1 MRQVVKRMSRTFFEK
16 LAFNNL
22 KKNKKTY
29 LPYLLTCIVTI
40 AMFYMIKSLS
50 VNPGLSDLVGA
61 NIIVYTLQLGTYVI
75 SLFAII
81 FLFYTNSFLIK
92 RRQKEFGIFNILG
105 MEKRHLAKMLG
116 LETLYIAAISLGFG
130 LFIGIV
136 LDKAMYLL
144 ILKIIG
150 VEVSLGF
157 FLSKQAIFNTIIL
170 FGIIFLLIYLNE
182 VRIVYVS
189 KSIDLLHGGN
199 VGEKEPKTKWF
210 ITLVGIVCLVA
221 GYYLAITTKNPIS
234 SLYRFFVA
242 VILVIVATYFLF
254 TTGSIAFL
262 KILKKNKKYYYQ
274 TKHFISVSGMIYRM
288 KQNAV
293 GLSNICILSTMVLV
307 MVSTTTSMMVGL
319 NDILDIRYPSD
330 FSFYL
335 QEDEQG
341 VIPKIQNMTTREDE
355 IKYTYLNLFA
365 LKNGNDYEINMN
377 KLSATD
383 VENVYVLMF
392 LSLDDYND
400 IMGEHEKLNENEI
413 LLYSPR
419 QKYEGQTFKLSG
431 KEYKISEQL
440 ESFVGNGQIASNISS
455 AYYIVLSSQDKLTA
469 LSEKTKMPL
478 VTYYGFNSSKDD
490 KAQEELYYKIKKELK
505 IEVESRTQARIGA
518 LGLYGGLFFLGIF
531 LGSLFL
537 MATVLI
543 IYYKQISEGYEDR
556 ERFIIM
562 QNVGLSKAEVKEAI
576 RSQILTVFFLPLV
589 VAGIH
594 VMAAFPLMSKLLS
607 LLNMTNTT
615 LYVLSTIGCFVAFA
629 ILYII
634 IYSLTAKTYYKIVSK

>member
-1 MRQVVKRMSRTFFEK
+1 MSRTFFEK

-61 NIIVYTLQLGTYVI
+61 NIIVYTLELGTYVI

-157 FLSKQAIFNTIIL
+157 FLSKQAIFSTIIL

-234 SLYRFFVA
+234 SL
-242 VILVIVATYFLF
+242 
-254 TTGSIAFL
+254 
-262 KILKKNKKYYYQ
+262 
-274 TKHFISVSGMIYRM
+274 
-288 KQNAV
+288 
-293 GLSNICILSTMVLV
+293 
-307 MVSTTTSMMVGL
+307 
-319 NDILDIRYPSD
+319 
-330 FSFYL
+330 
-335 QEDEQG
+335 
-341 VIPKIQNMTTREDE
+341 
-355 IKYTYLNLFA
+355 
-365 LKNGNDYEINMN
+365 
-377 KLSATD
+377 
-383 VENVYVLMF
+383 
-392 LSLDDYND
+392 
-400 IMGEHEKLNENEI
+400 
-413 LLYSPR
+413 
-419 QKYEGQTFKLSG
+419 
-431 KEYKISEQL
+431 
-440 ESFVGNGQIASNISS
+440 
-455 AYYIVLSSQDKLTA
+455 
-469 LSEKTKMPL
+469 
-478 VTYYGFNSSKDD
+478 
-490 KAQEELYYKIKKELK
+490 
-505 IEVESRTQARIGA
+505 
-518 LGLYGGLFFLGIF
+518 
-531 LGSLFL
+531 
-537 MATVLI
+537 
-543 IYYKQISEGYEDR
+543 
-556 ERFIIM
+556 
-562 QNVGLSKAEVKEAI
+562 
-576 RSQILTVFFLPLV
+576 
-589 VAGIH
+589 
-594 VMAAFPLMSKLLS
+594 
-607 LLNMTNTT
+607 
-615 LYVLSTIGCFVAFA
+615 
-629 ILYII
+629 
-634 IYSLTAKTYYKIVSK
+634 

>member
-1 MRQVVKRMSRTFFEK
+1 MSRTFFEK

-61 NIIVYTLQLGTYVI
+61 NIIVYTLELGTYVI

-116 LETLYIAAISLGFG
+116 LETLYIVAISLGFG

-157 FLSKQAIFNTIIL
+157 FLSKQAIFSTIIL

-210 ITLVGIVCLVA
+210 ITLVGIICLVA

-254 TTGSIAFL
+254 TAGSIAFL
-262 KILKKNKKYYYQ
+262 KILKKNKRYYYQ

-319 NDILDIRYPSD
+319 NDILDTRYPSD

-440 ESFVGNGQIASNISS
+440 EKFVGNGQIASNISS

-469 LSEKTKMPL
+469 LSEKMKTPL

-505 IEVESRTQARIGA
+505 IEVESRTQARIDA

>member
-1 MRQVVKRMSRTFFEK
+1 MSRTFFEK

-61 NIIVYTLQLGTYVI
+61 NIIVYTLELGTYVI

-157 FLSKQAIFNTIIL
+157 FLSKQAIFSTIIL

-254 TTGSIAFL
+254 TAGSIAFL
-262 KILKKNKKYYYQ
+262 KILKKNKRYYYQ

-319 NDILDIRYPSD
+319 TDILDTRYPSD
-330 FSFYL
+330 FSVYL
-335 QEDEQG
+335 QEDEKGAINQ
-341 VIPKIQNMTTREDE
+341 IKKITSDREE
-355 IKYTYLNLFA
+355 EVEYTYLNLFA
-365 LKNGNDYEINMN
+365 LKNGNQYEINMN

-400 IMGEHEKLNENEI
+400 IMGESRTLKDDEI

-440 ESFVGNGQIASNISS
+440 ENFVGNGQIASNISS

-469 LSEKTKMPL
+469 LSEKTKTPL

-490 KAQEELYYKIKKELK
+490 KAQEELYYEIKKELK
-505 IEVESRTQARIGA
+505 IEVESRVQARIGA

-615 LYVLSTIGCFVAFA
+615 LYVLSTIGCFVVFA